1 MSVTYGYD
9 LKKNDKMLE
18 APEQASEYLKPVLQP
33 GASLVN
39 HLPFCAASGGFMVVM
54 SAVPNCTFQCALFLH
69 GYHTSAMNHWRDQL
83 GN

>member
-18 APEQASEYLKPVLQP
+18 APEKAIEYLKPVLQP

-39 HLPFCAASGGFMVVM
+39 HLPFCAASDFIAVIP
-54 SAVPNCTFQCALFLH
+54 AVPNCTFQCALYLH
-69 GYHTSAMNHWRDQL
+69 GYHTSAMNHWHDQL
-83 GN
+83 GS